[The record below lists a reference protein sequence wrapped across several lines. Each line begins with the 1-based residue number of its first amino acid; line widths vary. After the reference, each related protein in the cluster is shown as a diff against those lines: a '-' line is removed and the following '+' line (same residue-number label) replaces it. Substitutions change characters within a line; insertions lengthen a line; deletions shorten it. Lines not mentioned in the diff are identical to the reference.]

1 MEERFIPDVVS
12 PVERPDGALCFA
24 FCGDQ
29 LLVCQ
34 RDGQPTVTTLADLAQ
49 SNLIVERE
57 YFLGHDGEHGPCFA
71 ADLGNACQAPG
82 GMALHGLRDLADALG
97 DRLFAVGGRAVQ
109 IVQWGRT
116 HRYCGR
122 CGAETHTAPSERAQ
136 VCPQCNLMA
145 FPRLS
150 PAIIVR
156 IRRGEQI
163 LLARNHRFPP
173 SRFSVLAGFVEPGET
188 LEEAVAREVREEV
201 GIRVC
206 NIRYFGSQPWPFPN
220 SLMLGFT
227 AEFAEGELVVDESE
241 LAEAQWFT
249 RDNLPDLPPPIS
261 IARRLI
267 EDFLEPSA

>member
-1 MEERFIPDVVS
+1 MEEQFTPEVEP
-12 PVERPDGALCFA
+12 PVQRPDGALCFA
-24 FCGDQ
+24 FCADQ

-34 RDGQPTVTTLADLAQ
+34 RDGQVAVPTLADLMPCTLA
-49 SNLIVERE
+49 VERE
-57 YFLGHDGEHGPCFA
+57 YFVGHDDEHGPCFA
-71 ADLGNACQAPG
+71 ADLGSVCQAPS
-82 GMALHGLRDLADALG
+82 GMVFHGLRDLADALS

-109 IVQWGRT
+109 IVNWGRT
-116 HRYCGR
+116 HRFCGR
-122 CGAETHTAPSERAQ
+122 CGAETQTAPSERAQ
-136 VCPQCNLMA
+136 VCPQCGLMA

-156 IRRGEQI
+156 IQRGEQI

-173 SRFSVLAGFVEPGET
+173 GRFSVLAGFVEPGET

-201 GIRVC
+201 GIRVRD
-206 NIRYFGSQPWPFPN
+206 IRYFGSQPWPFPN

-227 AEFAEGELVVDESE
+227 AEYAEGEIVVDESE
-241 LAEAQWFT
+241 LAEAHWFT

-267 EDFLEPSA
+267 EEFLEPSA